1 MFSGGNQGRSASSDN
16 NGSFWKGNR
25 GRTASSGS
33 EGSLWEEVTY
43 VDDMEISEEITAEIT
58 DYSDE
63 YIDEIIDM
71 DEYEEWE
78 IEIVED

>member
-1 MFSGGNQGRSASSDN
+1 M
-16 NGSFWKGNR
+16 
-25 GRTASSGS
+25 
-33 EGSLWEEVTY
+33 EEVTY